1 MAKKKSTHQE
11 KSTSQEPE
19 TNQQNQNPN
28 PKMEPNNTRPT
39 AIEDSA
45 EKLARLK
52 SLNAMLLKET
62 VEKRQEVSA
71 LLESKKSL
79 ESELTR
85 SVSEIEALKA
95 ELTHIQE
102 LEVLRRENEELRR
115 EKEGVEE
122 RLEDVEREM
131 GEVVRERDEMEKAK
145 FEGDLEIGSMKKLEN
160 ELRSEVK
167 RGRDNLNQAICE
179 NDALKQDLNAQ
190 IAERNKLREKL
201 ATMEA
206 YADELGEL
214 ESKYRVVLKELEES
228 KNEIRM
234 VKSELGTAGR
244 NFEDL
249 KREIEG
255 LNEEKELMLRE
266 KMELSRERSEQD
278 MRMNELEKE
287 VCQLNAIVL
296 SLREDEEKWR
306 VKFFEFE
313 KINAEMVE
321 KIEDMGRELNASME
335 KNKAKEKE
343 IEGLMQEKLSA
354 LNSLAELEK
363 ELDIVKLVKDQ
374 ILKEKSGLET
384 VKLKQE
390 NDIMELRHEVNELE
404 GNIALLKESNRGE
417 LEKNRQLFS
426 VIDRYKNALD
436 RLNMERDDVK
446 RALEEETANGVKLQV
461 KVSEISKK
469 MEDTAKV
476 IEELRATG
484 DTLVGEKKELEKK
497 HSKLVEEKG
506 FAERK
511 FADAQKKVDE
521 LEASLTSK
529 TDMFEVALGML
540 RKTAHQLSIENEKKG
555 GEEVMKMIEKREIE
569 PYLSELEAI
578 KSSFRKREEKVGEME
593 KQMESLKWCVEEARK
608 KKSFWALISSATT
621 ILAAVVSFAYA
632 SSSRAY

>member
-11 KSTSQEPE
+11 AQI
-19 TNQQNQNPN
+19 NQQNQNPN
-28 PKMEPNNTRPT
+28 PKVERNNSRPT

-45 EKLARLK
+45 EKLSSLK

-95 ELTHIQE
+95 ELAQMQE
-102 LEVLRRENEELRR
+102 LEVFRRENEELRR
-115 EKEGVEE
+115 VKEGVEE

-167 RGRDNLNQAICE
+167 RGRDALNQAICE
-179 NDALKQDLNAQ
+179 TNSLKRDLNAH
-190 IAERNKLREKL
+190 IEERNKLREKL
-201 ATMEA
+201 ATIEA
-206 YADELGEL
+206 KYADDLGEL
-214 ESKYRVVLKELEES
+214 KSEYQVVTKELEES
-228 KNEIRM
+228 KNEIKM
-234 VKSELGTAGR
+234 VKSKLVSAGR
-244 NFEDL
+244 NCEEL

-255 LNEEKELMLRE
+255 LNEEKELMSRE

-278 MRMNELEKE
+278 VKMNELEKE
-287 VCQLNAIVL
+287 VCQLNAMVL

-306 VKFFEFE
+306 VKFFELE

-321 KIEDMGRELNASME
+321 KIEYLGRELNASMQE
-335 KNKAKEKE
+335 NTAKEKE
-343 IEGLMQEKLSA
+343 IRSLMQEKLSA

-363 ELDIVKLVKDQ
+363 EVDIVKLAKDE

-390 NDIMELRHEVNELE
+390 NEIMELRHEVIELE
-404 GNIALLKESNRGE
+404 GNIALLKESNRDE

-426 VIDRYKNALD
+426 EIDRYKNMLD
-436 RLNMERDDVK
+436 RVKIERDDVK
-446 RALEEETANGVKLQV
+446 RALEEEKANGVKLQV
-461 KVSEISKK
+461 RVSEISKK

-484 DTLVGEKKELEKK
+484 DTLVGEKKELDKK

-506 FAERK
+506 FAESK
-511 FADAQKKVDE
+511 CADAQKKVAE

-529 TDMFEVALGML
+529 NDMFEVALEML
-540 RKTAHQLSIENEKKG
+540 RKTAHQLSIGNEKDG
-555 GEEVMKMIEKREIE
+555 GEEVMKMAEKREME
-569 PYLSELEAI
+569 PYLSELKAI
-578 KSSFRKREEKVGEME
+578 KSAFRKREEKVGEME

-608 KKSFWALISSATT
+608 KKSFWALVSSATT

>member
-1 MAKKKSTHQE
+1 MAKKKSTHRE

-19 TNQQNQNPN
+19 ANQQNQNPN
-28 PKMEPNNTRPT
+28 PKMERSNSRPT

-45 EKLARLK
+45 EKLSSLK

-79 ESELTR
+79 ESELSR
-85 SVSEIEALKA
+85 SASEIEALKA
-95 ELTHIQE
+95 ELAQMQE
-102 LEVLRRENEELRR
+102 LEVLRRENGELRR

-131 GEVVRERDEMEKAK
+131 DEVVRERDEMEKAK

-167 RGRDNLNQAICE
+167 RGRDALNQAICE

-190 IAERNKLREKL
+190 IEERNKLREKL

-206 YADELGEL
+206 KYADELGEL
-214 ESKYRVVLKELEES
+214 KSKYQVVSKELEAS
-228 KNEIRM
+228 KNEIKM
-234 VKSELGTAGR
+234 VKSELGSAGR
-244 NFEDL
+244 NCEDL
-249 KREIEG
+249 KREIKG

-278 MRMNELEKE
+278 MRMNEVEKE

-354 LNSLAELEK
+354 LNSLAELET
-363 ELDIVKLVKDQ
+363 ELDIVKLVKDE
-374 ILKEKSGLET
+374 ILKEKTGLET

-390 NDIMELRHEVNELE
+390 NEIMELRHEVNELE
-404 GNIALLKESNRGE
+404 GNIALLKESNRDE

-426 VIDRYKNALD
+426 VIDGYKNMLD

-446 RALEEETANGVKLQV
+446 RTLEEEKANGVKLQV

-469 MEDTAKV
+469 MEDTAQV

-497 HSKLVEEKG
+497 HSKLVEVKG

-521 LEASLTSK
+521 LEASLTLK

-540 RKTAHQLSIENEKKG
+540 RKTAHQLSIEKEKKG
-555 GEEVMKMIEKREIE
+555 GEEVMKMVEKREME

-578 KSSFRKREEKVGEME
+578 KSAFRKREEKVGEME
-593 KQMESLKWCVEEARK
+593 KQMESLKWFLELTDVITDPRQN
-608 KKSFWALISSATT
+608 
-621 ILAAVVSFAYA
+621 
-632 SSSRAY
+632 